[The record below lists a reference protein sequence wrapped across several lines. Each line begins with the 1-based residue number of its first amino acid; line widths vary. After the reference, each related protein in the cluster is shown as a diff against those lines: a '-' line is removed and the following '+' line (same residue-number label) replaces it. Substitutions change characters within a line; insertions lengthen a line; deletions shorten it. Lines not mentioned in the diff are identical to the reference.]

1 MNLFNALI
9 KSGHFYG
16 QTNADV
22 EVGIQTRFVITN
34 VFSQTFHICLGEE
47 QVSLAQALAGF
58 GRGYIPGNQPLG
70 KKGKNILNKWIQWA
84 ALMYKIL
91 WNGQLFSSL
100 IPGRNTNFLKVFL
113 QKAEHYCFTG
123 LCLRRAIKKNQ
134 HHALKMRSGEL
145 EMPIKARFMHC
156 ITGRMFH
163 SWGSASTQPKESQNN
178 LEGSAAVKCNYW
190 APSLSVLLG
199 EKDKEF
205 FLKITNLVRCHSHS
219 QSIFIY

>member
-22 EVGIQTRFVITN
+22 EVRIQTRFVITN

-47 QVSLAQALAGF
+47 QVSLAQALPGF

-70 KKGKNILNKWIQWA
+70 KKGKNILNKWIQWT

-91 WNGQLFSSL
+91 WNGQLFWSR
-100 IPGRNTNFLKVFL
+100 IPGRNTIFLKVFL

-123 LCLRRAIKKNQ
+123 LCLRRAIKKNPASCTEDEIWRAGNAYQ
-134 HHALKMRSGEL
+134 SKIYALHNRQDVPLMRKCKYTAKGKPKQSWRQRCR
-145 EMPIKARFMHC
+145 EMQLL
-156 ITGRMFH
+156 
-163 SWGSASTQPKESQNN
+163 STKFV
-178 LEGSAAVKCNYW
+178 SAAERE
-190 APSLSVLLG
+190 G
-199 EKDKEF
+199 QGII
-205 FLKITNLVRCHSHS
+205 LKNH
-219 QSIFIY
+219 